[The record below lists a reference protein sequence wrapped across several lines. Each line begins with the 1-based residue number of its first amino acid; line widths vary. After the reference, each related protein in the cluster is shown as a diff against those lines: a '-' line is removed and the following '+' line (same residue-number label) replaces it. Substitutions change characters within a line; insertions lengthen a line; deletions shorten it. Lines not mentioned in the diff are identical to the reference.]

1 MKPRPT
7 AGYSGTPLAKKLGLR
22 PPMRT
27 VFVGAPPHL
36 PKLIGDMPEG
46 VEVLARPGMDM
57 DYVHLFA
64 HDQSEL
70 ERRLPR
76 CVAALA
82 RDGALWISWPKKTS
96 PLAAD
101 LTGAEVRKAG
111 CDAGLV
117 DIKVCAVDEDWS
129 GHKFCYRRADR

>member
-1 MKPRPT
+1 MKPRPP
-7 AGYSGTPLAKKLGLR
+7 AGYSGTPLAKKLGLKS
-22 PPMRT
+22 PMRA
-27 VFVGAPPHL
+27 VFVGAPEHFPELLGDL
-36 PKLIGDMPEG
+36 PDD
-46 VEVLARPGMDM
+46 VNVLSRVGKDM
-57 DYVHLFA
+57 DYVHVFA
-64 HDQSEL
+64 HDQAEL
-70 ERRLPR
+70 SRRLPK
-76 CVAALA
+76 CVKALA

-101 LTGAEVRKAG
+101 LTGAEVRTAG